1 MTYCTHGDISAFLQ
15 VDAFADGG
23 SATTPTQAQVETFI
37 GLSNERIDQIT
48 GHAWATARAKTV
60 TEEKHHIQP
69 VRNTTVGYRG
79 KIRLNHYPHVA
90 LTSTSS
96 PSVANLYIWDGST
109 FVDYCDSDL
118 KTKGTTTNPLSGDWW
133 EDIQRGFIYLK
144 SYGALDTSS
153 SPIGY
158 GAMVTYKYATASVPD
173 DIKQACIY
181 MTSAFILGNEEYGLR
196 VGEGTDSLS
205 NAEKIANFE
214 EMAQK
219 ILDERTRRGR
229 DIVLSTHT
237 TRTNMF

>member
-37 GLSNERIDQIT
+37 GLTNERIDQIT

-60 TEEKHHIQP
+60 TEEKHNIQP

-96 PSVANLYIWDGST
+96 PSVANLHIWDGST

-118 KTKGTTTNPLSGDWW
+118 KTKGTATNPLSGDWW

-144 SYGALDTSS
+144 SYGGMNLSS

-158 GAMVTYKYATASVPD
+158 DAMVTYKYATASVPD
-173 DIKQACIY
+173 DIKQAAIY

-196 VGEGTDSLS
+196 VGEGTDSLTNS
-205 NAEKIANFE
+205 EKINNYE

-229 DIVLSTHT
+229 DIVMATSTRSHA
-237 TRTNMF
+237 F